1 MNKCCGLSSWASS
14 HKQPSKAFKQKH
26 EVIAG
31 GGFHRARGDDDKQ
44 FTKLQDTVLLQ
55 MLLNDDDAEGLNV
68 LGCRADILKLLN
80 VQRP

>member
-1 MNKCCGLSSWASS
+1 MNKCSGLSSWASS

-31 GGFHRARGDDDKQ
+31 GSFHRARGDDDKE

-55 MLLNDDDAEGLNV
+55 MLLNDDDVVTAISTLYGH
-68 LGCRADILKLLN
+68 G
-80 VQRP
+80 QRVWEFT